1 MIPRSIEDAADGEVR
16 VGLPQTL
23 HSTIATRD
31 TGPLPDV
38 TRRITGRTLAF
49 AFAVLVLIGM
59 YALPFLVSEDPY
71 GEVPIP
77 GSATLH
83 LPAGEVDLT
92 LRTAGSLDG
101 QPVPPLSIQIS
112 GPDGRPQPETT
123 ESRRTKYFTAEDM
136 WVRVWV
142 VNVAQEGDYHVE
154 VDGEVYGPYQPW
166 LTFRHMGNDF
176 LDVVTLLGAILS
188 SFVFSVAVVVV
199 ATVLLATLC
208 GWCVG
213 AVSRRCRQEP

>member
-1 MIPRSIEDAADGEVR
+1 VKRW
-16 VGLPQTL
+16 
-23 HSTIATRD
+23 
-31 TGPLPDV
+31 
-38 TRRITGRTLAF
+38 ITGRRLAIG
-49 AFAVLVLIGM
+49 FAVLALIGM
-59 YALPFLVSEDPY
+59 YALPFVVHEDPY

-77 GSATLH
+77 GSATLQ

-92 LRTAGSLDG
+92 LRSVGSLDG
-101 QPVPPLSIQIS
+101 QPVPPLSIRIS
-112 GPDGRPQPETT
+112 GSGGLPQPATT

-136 WVRVWV
+136 WVRVWI
-142 VNVAQEGDYHVE
+142 VNVAEEGDYHVE

-188 SFVFSVAVVVV
+188 SFVFSVAIVVS

-208 GWCVG
+208 GLCAG
-213 AVSRRCRQEP
+213 FVSRRCRQEP